1 MVDESTPRV
10 EERPSTH
17 KKRMQLYLFIAVGLL
32 LCVLMIFTIINIVNR
47 ASADREPKQKEAPPK
62 TELQQP
68 KQDTLEQ
75 LIDSQRARP
84 QSVKPPVVPAGNPY
98 TKKAE
103 EMKAAAENSNKKT
116 SDRDYESEAERKWL
130 VQERI
135 RALDSNRKSWGGVKE
150 QQVVNVN
157 GNRTSSASTAPQT
170 QGLSTLEQQRLLTRQ
185 RIEEAEAKRQ
195 ELLRLASA
203 SGTPGAA
210 GMSMASNAGSK
221 SNGVAQQPTKPEFKQ
236 APAGVVGYT
245 KENTYG
251 ADIEGM
257 AKIPAGTV
265 IPAITMMSWNSDF
278 PGTTAKAMIDHD
290 VYDLKRENILIPAGS
305 EFLTKSVSANGIN
318 EPIQNRMGYSVGQAT
333 LPNGDS
339 IDLSKASGLDR
350 EGMGAVKDQ
359 VEYHFMAQMLGV
371 AAYAL
376 ISSNTSRTG
385 TGSNNDT
392 TYASDVGANAR
403 EQFSPLAQKYLNII
417 PTKVIRAGQS
427 IRIILQDDVYVKPYK
442 GVYDDYVN

>member
-17 KKRMQLYLFIAVGLL
+17 KKRMQLYLFVAVGLL
-32 LCVLMIFTIINIVNR
+32 LVILFIFTVINIVKR
-47 ASADREPKQKEAPPK
+47 ASAGKEPTQGVQTAQTEIKQPS
-62 TELQQP
+62 
-68 KQDTLEQ
+68 QDAVGQ
-75 LIDSQRARP
+75 LIDSQRVRP
-84 QSVKPPVVPAGNPY
+84 EDVKPKVVPAGNPY
-98 TKKAE
+98 LEKAEKMKTEEAKDNTKKTE
-103 EMKAAAENSNKKT
+103 
-116 SDRDYESEAERKWL
+116 RDYVSEAEQKWL

-135 RALDSNRKSWGGVKE
+135 RALDSNRKPWGGVKE

-157 GNRTSSASTAPQT
+157 GNKTTGGSNNSQS

-195 ELLRLASA
+195 ALLRN
-203 SGTPGAA
+203 AA
-210 GMSMASNAGSK
+210 TVGEVKAGELSMAANNTSPARAPVPARNPS
-221 SNGVAQQPTKPEFKQ
+221 FKQ

-245 KENTYG
+245 KENQYG

-257 AKIPAGTV
+257 IKIPAGTV
-265 IPAITMMSWNSDF
+265 IPAISMMSWNSDF

-290 VYDLKRENILIPAGS
+290 VYDLKRENILIPKGS

-318 EPIQNRMGYSVGQAT
+318 DPIQNRMGYSVGKAT
-333 LPNGDS
+333 LPNGDT

-350 EGMGAVKDQ
+350 EGMGGVKDQ

-371 AAYAL
+371 AAYAM

-392 TYASDVGANAR
+392 TYASDVGEQMR
-403 EQFSPLAQKYLNII
+403 DQFSPLAQKYLNIV
-417 PTKVIRAGQS
+417 PTKIIRAGQS